1 MTGSFPTTATTDKGF
16 HLLKAV
22 FGVDIYLFQA
32 VYMIDS
38 FLKPKGRRSL
48 LFFYQELDLDGSCK
62 YYDKL
67 HKEKIASIDEYKKE

>member
-1 MTGSFPTTATTDKGF
+1 
-16 HLLKAV
+16 
-22 FGVDIYLFQA
+22 
-32 VYMIDS
+32 MIDS

-67 HKEKIASIDEYKKE
+67 RKEKIASIDKYKKE

>member
-1 MTGSFPTTATTDKGF
+1 
-16 HLLKAV
+16 
-22 FGVDIYLFQA
+22 
-32 VYMIDS
+32 MIDS

-67 HKEKIASIDEYKKE
+67 HKEKIASIDKYKKRMLYIYKPYLGILEIENMTF